1 MKISRSLKI
10 YILFAMISTCVVTVL
25 SFSTLAANYFI
36 QGLDVSAR
44 YSMEQIAEASNTPE
58 LLPRQVLDFDIS
70 SKWEDT
76 PAIVQQKFKPL
87 ANHLTFDKYVEREHW
102 WEPPTNVVFAF
113 RYDHPNDH
121 VIYVT
126 RIVDTMAMSA
136 HRKVHGAPHL
146 VQIMFYALGG
156 IVIFSLI
163 LILLMRQVSKPMG
176 RLNQWAESL
185 TPEVL
190 QQPIPDFRYCELNYL
205 ANIVSTSLQS
215 VQTTLERE
223 KKFLAHASHEL
234 RTPIAVVRSNTELM
248 QKLIEKP
255 NSLDKQRVVLDR
267 ILRAGF
273 SMTDLC
279 ETLLWLNRGEYRNL
293 PTSNVE
299 LSIQLEQISN
309 SLRYLIK
316 AKHVEVNTEFEAG
329 EYPMKSTLVTIV
341 IGNLIRNAYQ
351 HTQCGVVD
359 IVQKGQKITITNR
372 ETCVQ
377 NDDSALGFG
386 LGLELTERIIRH
398 YQWPYDVETFSN
410 GRKVTIEFVT
420 KS

>member
-44 YSMEQIAEASNTPE
+44 YSMEQIAEATNTPE
-58 LLPRQVLDFDIS
+58 LLPRQVIDFDIS

-87 ANHLTFDKYVEREHW
+87 ANHLTFDKYVERKHW

-316 AKHVEVNTEFEAG
+316 AKHVEVNTQFEAG

-377 NDDSALGFG
+377 NGDSALGFG

>member
-44 YSMEQIAEASNTPE
+44 YSMEQIAEATNTPE

-87 ANHLTFDKYVEREHW
+87 ANHLTFDKYVERKHW

-146 VQIMFYALGG
+146 VQIIFYALGG

-316 AKHVEVNTEFEAG
+316 AKHVEVNTQFEAG

-377 NDDSALGFG
+377 NGDSALGFG